1 MGIGTLAIWIIMFPD
16 LPHRAEQSEEGA
28 PMRTAATAVVIAALA
43 VAGCV
48 GGDNT
53 GSASKSPP
61 AETEH
66 KRVQARHE
74 ALSCLKAAKLE
85 EVEKRGPDTWGG
97 FIDGG
102 GLSVL
107 VERFDSA
114 AGAREFVQEAD
125 LVVDEAVGRYAVH
138 GPLKSVGDAGKVR
151 AVASC
156 LQQ

>member
-1 MGIGTLAIWIIMFPD
+1 
-16 LPHRAEQSEEGA
+16 
-28 PMRTAATAVVIAALA
+28 MRTAATAVVIAALA

-61 AETEH
+61 AETDH
-66 KRVQARHE
+66 KQVQARHDP
-74 ALSCLKAAKLE
+74 LSCLKAAKLE

-107 VERFDSA
+107 VERFESA

-125 LVVDEAVGRYAVH
+125 LVVDEVVGRYGVH
-138 GPLKSVGDAGKVR
+138 GPRKSVGDDGKVR

>member
-1 MGIGTLAIWIIMFPD
+1 
-16 LPHRAEQSEEGA
+16 
-28 PMRTAATAVVIAALA
+28 MRTAVAIAAIAALSIA
-43 VAGCV
+43 SCG
-48 GGDNT
+48 GGDNA

-66 KRVQARHE
+66 KRVQGRHDPV
-74 ALSCLKAAKLE
+74 SCLKAAKLE

-107 VERFDSA
+107 VERFESA

-125 LVVDEAVGRYAVH
+125 LVVDEAVGRYGVR
-138 GPLKSVGDAGKVR
+138 GPLKSVGDDGKVR

-156 LQQ
+156 LRK

>member
-1 MGIGTLAIWIIMFPD
+1 
-16 LPHRAEQSEEGA
+16 
-28 PMRTAATAVVIAALA
+28 MRTAATAVVIAALA

-61 AETEH
+61 AETDH
-66 KRVQARHE
+66 KQVRARHDP
-74 ALSCLKAAKLE
+74 LSCLKAAKLE

-107 VERFDSA
+107 VERFESA

-125 LVVDEAVGRYAVH
+125 LVVDEVVGRYGVH
-138 GPLKSVGDAGKVR
+138 GPRKSVGDDGKVR